1 MRVNK
6 LLKRIS
12 AGLLAALTV
21 VSLVPQGGGLT
32 SSSTVSAANIASG
45 IEGTLG
51 SVKING
57 YDTMRQYIDKNFT
70 YTDSMTEADYRT
82 ERSASYDRNDSS
94 TGKNSTD
101 YLVQAVEWTDQKNGE
116 ALLSVAGKDT
126 TESVALYCFQTCIV
140 HGLTPATVR
149 ENIKQ
154 LASVYDRVDLLCVNG
169 PTFWGEYGTF
179 GHFPGEE
186 TKTTGHCQAHAYSSV
201 NLSGD
206 DWCGVNPVF
215 SIEGGQYTDAEL
227 DQWLQSFTWYAVGH
241 FANNQT
247 AAIGCYLFGD
257 ISYDTWG
264 TGESTENT
272 YTSNTTD
279 KLSYRASIE
288 TSNPSLYNGTLSS
301 RGEQYRNYL
310 MSIANNFSNYT
321 EADLVNIP
329 TAIYVSGDSC
339 VDGSS
344 CISFSVLPDDNGDGV
359 SDIVYNFN
367 ANKSYSGKT
376 QAYAKMNNYSGYS
389 SVIGHTI
396 SSNAGTTYSSGL
408 GWAYDDTSSFLLPYT
423 LNENLLQIIAKNWCE
438 EGDRRYVFMASK
450 PDAVAP
456 VWSKA
461 QADNLGLLAAFRPEY
476 VVNNWDAFWKTAP
489 AHPASSY
496 TEWNKYLKDSAGDV
510 AVADYSYDFIRAG
523 VRLPDKKLSF
533 DIPIGDSWQV
543 AMNSSINPNLIYTT
557 KYTERSGKTG
567 YIQTDANGKS
577 LVVTTTIDAN
587 NVIHITTNTYVKGAE
602 ISIQIPLKYS
612 ANGVQS
618 AKQLRVGED
627 GKVYTDGK
635 SGTPVAD
642 MYIISM
648 TAGDTKLHVG
658 PDILGDLDTSL
669 SIYMPSNALMDVQVN
684 LHWMNDSDTIK
695 GMLGDTSVRGN
706 ATALIGSDA
715 LVGTMLGKQSDDDE
729 KAGGIGTSVVAMNFA
744 NANGSVGTIASSY
757 TDSDGITKQLSNDSV
772 DVQLRTKNGAPD
784 LWTDAKDEAGENNVV
799 TYMMFNV
806 PRFGHPTANTYDA
819 NGNVT
824 GVTDLA
830 SGVVPRYYYVE
841 DVVNVPAGYTAYN
854 ITNMASSDLEKLQK
868 TTGSDTENPM
878 TYNKALYYAYTVTP
892 PSDWNS
898 SSKVTYTIDCYV
910 ALDIKSLKMTV
921 EHYQEQLT
929 GDGYTPSTNKQYKL
943 ESSIDSY
950 EAITSVY
957 SPEVKTYA
965 GYDSPD
971 RQSLTVTVT
980 GDHVIKYYYD
990 LHYYDINVDT
1000 QGGEW
1005 YEEQDD
1011 GTWNAISEPPAH
1023 YTILTPTFTL
1033 PIPDKVGFD
1042 FEGYTGTGLTKPMLD
1057 VTIPKGTTGDKDYKA
1072 NWIAQAYDVEVPV
1085 SLIFSASYDGVMKG
1099 AFDQNGSGKVADTG
1113 FLLNNSKFPVQVTHI
1128 TYNND
1133 SVYTMSDVK
1142 SDKPNIM
1149 NWRLDATNLDT
1160 LRSEDMTYNVW
1171 ATALDDTVNVSDCET
1186 YWMAQNSEGKVI
1198 LDSDQ
1203 AWYRNDVLDIKDTT
1217 KIGNIVWTFGIG
1229 HRNVVE
1235 RPIVNLW

>member
-1 MRVNK
+1 M
-6 LLKRIS
+6 
-12 AGLLAALTV
+12 
-21 VSLVPQGGGLT
+21 
-32 SSSTVSAANIASG
+32 
-45 IEGTLG
+45 
-51 SVKING
+51 
-57 YDTMRQYIDKNFT
+57 
-70 YTDSMTEADYRT
+70 
-82 ERSASYDRNDSS
+82 
-94 TGKNSTD
+94 
-101 YLVQAVEWTDQKNGE
+101 
-116 ALLSVAGKDT
+116 
-126 TESVALYCFQTCIV
+126 
-140 HGLTPATVR
+140 VR
-149 ENIKQ
+149 HY
-154 LASVYDRVDLLCVNG
+154 YDRVDAICIDNWELWGPYSDYTSESDSPWASNG
-169 PTFWGEYGTF
+169 GRSSALKGTVTKLKGSYSKTYTGICPVVSFYREDYTEFSHTGCQLSTDVTAFINNFEWGAGCHGINMYL
-179 GHFPGEE
+179 PAI
-186 TKTTGHCQAHAYSSV
+186 KAY
-201 NLSGD
+201 L
-206 DWCGVNPVF
+206 
-215 SIEGGQYTDAEL
+215 T
-227 DQWLQSFTWYAVGH
+227 
-241 FANNQT
+241 
-247 AAIGCYLFGD
+247 GD
-257 ISYDTWG
+257 ISYATWNTANGVNVNLHASTTNVDG
-264 TGESTENT
+264 TTTTPTEYASYLMDLVKADWSPDNIQNFPT
-272 YTSNTTD
+272 AVYLEMSDFADVGDGAKLDNFSKYLDDKVFIDWLADMYWNQGKWLVLQSNATSLTGSASNVYLRPVLAAINPGYVS
-279 KLSYRASIE
+279 KNYASIKE
-288 TSNPSLYNGTLSS
+288 HG
-301 RGEQYRNYL
+301 
-310 MSIANNFSNYT
+310 
-321 EADLVNIP
+321 
-329 TAIYVSGDSC
+329 
-339 VDGSS
+339 
-344 CISFSVLPDDNGDGV
+344 
-359 SDIVYNFN
+359 
-367 ANKSYSGKT
+367 
-376 QAYAKMNNYSGYS
+376 
-389 SVIGHTI
+389 
-396 SSNAGTTYSSGL
+396 TYSF
-408 GWAYDDTSSFLLPYT
+408 DTNFKTNTAQQRYYYTTSFLT
-423 LNENLLQIIAKNWCE
+423 GGIK
-438 EGDRRYVFMASK
+438 V
-450 PDAVAP
+450 
-456 VWSKA
+456 
-461 QADNLGLLAAFRPEY
+461 
-476 VVNNWDAFWKTAP
+476 
-489 AHPASSY
+489 
-496 TEWNKYLKDSAGDV
+496 
-510 AVADYSYDFIRAG
+510 
-523 VRLPDKKLSF
+523 PDKQLSF

-543 AMNSSINPNLIYTT
+543 DYSNLPTANLLYTYKFRNT
-557 KYTERSGKTG
+557 GEFATTGISG
-567 YIQTDANGKS
+567 
-577 LVVTTTIDAN
+577 TTMVPLKATVTIDAN

-618 AKQLRVGED
+618 AKQLRTD
-627 GKVYTDGK
+627 ANGKVYTDGK

-642 MYIISM
+642 TYVISM

-669 SIYMPSNALMDVQVN
+669 SIYMPSSDLMDVQVN

-715 LVGTMLGKQSDDDE
+715 LVGNKLGKQSDDDE

-799 TYMMFNV
+799 TYTMFNV

-819 NGNVT
+819 NGNIT

-929 GDGYTPSTNKQYKL
+929 GDGYTSSTNKQYKL

-1042 FEGYTGTGLTKPMLD
+1042 FDGYTGTGLTKPTLD

-1160 LRSEDMTYNVW
+1160 LRSEDRTYNVW
-1171 ATALDDTVNVSDCET
+1171 ATALDDTVDVSDCET
-1186 YWMAQNSEGKVI
+1186 YWMAQNSDGKVI

-1235 RPIVNLW
+1235 RPIVAAK

>member
-12 AGLLAALTV
+12 AGLFAALTV
-21 VSLVPQGGGLT
+21 VSLVPQGRGLT

-57 YDTMRQYIDKNFT
+57 CNTMRDYIDKNFK

-126 TESVALYCFQTCIV
+126 TESVALYVFTTCSADPNF
-140 HGLTPATVR
+140 TPRDVF
-149 ENIKQ
+149 ENIRDL
-154 LASVYDRVDLLCVNG
+154 LAVYDRVDVLCDETYYAWGTWDEATNAYGDSGAMDALSYVTSSWGWLAPYYGAGSTFIYHGYMLADSFAKGTKNGVPTRLTTANAYAGISPYVSFYAEDFDNATELEASVLRYAQGIQWGGNHPSDALLPCVKAYLCGDFSYEKWN
-169 PTFWGEYGTF
+169 TAQITSYEYGSPTCVA
-179 GHFPGEE
+179 HM
-186 TKTTGHCQAHAYSSV
+186 QANMKSGYGVAESNSRPLEYGKELYRVLDTPFKDLEIV
-201 NLSGD
+201 N
-206 DWCGVNPVF
+206 
-215 SIEGGQYTDAEL
+215 
-227 DQWLQSFTWYAVGH
+227 H
-241 FANNQT
+241 
-247 AAIGCYLFGD
+247 
-257 ISYDTWG
+257 
-264 TGESTENT
+264 
-272 YTSNTTD
+272 
-279 KLSYRASIE
+279 
-288 TSNPSLYNGTLSS
+288 
-301 RGEQYRNYL
+301 
-310 MSIANNFSNYT
+310 
-321 EADLVNIP
+321 P
-329 TAIYVSGDSC
+329 TAIYYCASHDGYAALVDTEEVACTTDKDFLRFIADNYQKPGDTAFVTMGSGGPQGLSRNLKVPAKGTVCPRAKKFGTNITYQYDSVGVNASWVALYAGYNPKYILEHNFSC
-339 VDGSS
+339 PVDANVRPNKAAGRYKYTGE
-344 CISFSVLPDDNGDGV
+344 SFS
-359 SDIVYNFN
+359 
-367 ANKSYSGKT
+367 
-376 QAYAKMNNYSGYS
+376 
-389 SVIGHTI
+389 
-396 SSNAGTTYSSGL
+396 
-408 GWAYDDTSSFLLPYT
+408 
-423 LNENLLQIIAKNWCE
+423 E
-438 EGDRRYVFMASK
+438 
-450 PDAVAP
+450 
-456 VWSKA
+456 
-461 QADNLGLLAAFRPEY
+461 
-476 VVNNWDAFWKTAP
+476 
-489 AHPASSY
+489 
-496 TEWNKYLKDSAGDV
+496 
-510 AVADYSYDFIRAG
+510 AG
-523 VRLPDKKLSF
+523 VQMPDKQLSF

-543 AMNSSINPNLIYTT
+543 DVNSLPEANLIYTYRT
-557 KYTERSGKTG
+557 RNTGKWA
-567 YIQTDANGKS
+567 DASAKGDK
-577 LVVTTTIDAN
+577 LKATVTIDAN

-635 SGTPVAD
+635 SGTPVANT
-642 MYIISM
+642 YIISM

-715 LVGTMLGKQSDDDE
+715 LVGNKLGKQSDDDE

-744 NANGSVGTIASSY
+744 NADGSVGTIASSY

-824 GVTDLA
+824 SVTDLA

-898 SSKVTYTIDCYV
+898 SSKVTYMIDCYV

-980 GDHVIKYYYD
+980 GDRVIKYYYD

-1005 YEEQDD
+1005 YEEQED

-1042 FEGYTGTGLTKPMLD
+1042 FEGYTGTGLTKPTLD

-1149 NWRLDATNLDT
+1149 NWRLDATNPDT
-1160 LRSEDMTYNVW
+1160 LRSEDRTYNVW
-1171 ATALDDTVNVSDCET
+1171 ATALDDTVDVSDCET
-1186 YWMAQNSEGKVI
+1186 YWMAQNSDGKVI

-1203 AWYRNDVLDIKDTT
+1203 AWYRNDVPDIKDTT

-1235 RPIVNLW
+1235 RPIVAAK